1 MANGFG
7 QRWPTAWGKWS
18 QRTHFRGTLPVLQ
31 KRVIYE
37 RDAMKSNGIFQK
49 QAAVTDQK
57 TRTNDEHVHEL
68 DKQHLKESMDEP
80 NLIPKKGG
88 KHQPAKEE

>member
-1 MANGFG
+1 MAKLAARVGAG
-7 QRWPTAWGKWS
+7 EQVCARS
-18 QRTHFRGTLPVLQ
+18 FRGTVPVLMN
-31 KRVIYE
+31 RVTHE

-49 QAAVTDQK
+49 QAVATDQK

-88 KHQPAKEE
+88 KHQPAKDE

>member
-1 MANGFG
+1 
-7 QRWPTAWGKWS
+7 
-18 QRTHFRGTLPVLQ
+18 
-31 KRVIYE
+31 
-37 RDAMKSNGIFQK
+37 MKSNGMFQK
-49 QAAVTDQK
+49 QTAVTDQK

>member
-1 MANGFG
+1 M
-7 QRWPTAWGKWS
+7 
-18 QRTHFRGTLPVLQ
+18 LPVLW
-31 KRVIYE
+31 KRVIHE

-49 QAAVTDQK
+49 QAVATDQK
-57 TRTNDEHVHEL
+57 TRTNDEHIHEL

-88 KHQPAKEE
+88 KHQSAQEE

>member
-1 MANGFG
+1 LGGAAGGPG
-7 QRWPTAWGKWS
+7 QRRPTRALW
-18 QRTHFRGTLPVLQ
+18 GTLPVLY
-31 KRVIYE
+31 KGVNHE

-49 QAAVTDQK
+49 QATVTDQK
-57 TRTNDEHVHEL
+57 TRTNDEHVLEL